1 MIRMQSLQS
10 WGLMGIAACM
20 GAIAPTAAQAQ
31 SFPPCPA
38 PAPAEYLLL
47 AQGITEAERTR
58 IQNLLP
64 TSTDVMVCEYLSDPV
79 VRAGGFT
86 SLENANAWAQY
97 LTDVEGVQTFVAR
110 PAEAGDGIA
119 ATPPPTPATP
129 ETSEPSVTT
138 PAVGYAPQLLGPG
151 YAVLVDYS
159 DDPAIAATAQQTL
172 GTPVGLAVYQEQP
185 YLLAIQSGDPQVA
198 ASTLQTLSTGEFTV
212 FMVNSSNVVL
222 ISPAIAVIPEG

>member
-1 MIRMQSLQS
+1 MIRMQSLQG
-10 WGLMGIAACM
+10 WGLMGIAAWV
-20 GAIAPTAAQAQ
+20 GAIAPAAAQAQ
-31 SFPPCPA
+31 TFPPCLP

-47 AQGITEAERTR
+47 AQGTTEAERTR

-110 PAEAGDGIA
+110 PAEAGEAIT

-129 ETSEPSVTT
+129 AAPEP
-138 PAVGYAPQLLGPG
+138 PAAAPSSVGYAPQLVGPG
-151 YAVLVDYS
+151 YAVLVDYG
-159 DDPAIAATAQQTL
+159 DDPAIAATVQQTL

-222 ISPAIAVIPEG
+222 LSPAIAVTP

>member
-1 MIRMQSLQS
+1 MIRMQSLQG
-10 WGLMGIAACM
+10 WGLMGIAAWI
-20 GAIAPTAAQAQ
+20 GAIAPTAAYAQ
-31 SFPPCPA
+31 SFPPCLP

-47 AQGITEAERTR
+47 AQGTTEAERTR

-110 PAEAGDGIA
+110 PAEAGDDIA
-119 ATPPPTPATP
+119 AAPP
-129 ETSEPSVTT
+129 ETSES
-138 PAVGYAPQLLGPG
+138 PAATMVVGYAPQLLGPG
-151 YAVLVDYS
+151 YAVLVDYG
-159 DDPAIAATAQQTL
+159 DDPAIAATVQQTL
-172 GTPVGLAVYQEQP
+172 GTPIGLAVYQEQP
-185 YLLAIQSGDPQVA
+185 YLLAMQSGDPQVA
-198 ASTLQTLSTGEFTV
+198 ASTLQALSTGEFTV

-222 ISPAIAVIPEG
+222 LSPAIAVTP